1 MKVIIEAITDWE
13 KDDAEIEEDRDHGGL
28 SESDILLSLAGETKD
43 KKESK
48 WTKGLPF
55 VWEHDVEIKV
65 DDAEIKVD
73 DAEIK
78 IDAIVYI
85 EHVIRS
91 YLDDA
96 LSEYSD
102 QYCADDYLKPAK
114 FEGRIVA

>member
-43 KKESK
+43 KKESE

-55 VWEHDVEIKV
+55 VWEHDVGL
-65 DDAEIKVD
+65 D
-73 DAEIK
+73 
-78 IDAIVYI
+78 IDAAADIG
-85 EHVIRS
+85 HVIRS

-96 LSEYSD
+96 LAKYSD
-102 QYCADDYLKPAK
+102 QYCAMDYLKPTK

>member
-1 MKVIIEAITDWE
+1 MKIIIETITEWG
-13 KDDAEIEEDRDHGGL
+13 KDDAQIEGDRSYGGL

-55 VWEHDVEIKV
+55 VWEHD
-65 DDAEIKVD
+65 AEIEVN
-73 DAEIK
+73 AV
-78 IDAIVYI
+78 VYI
-85 EHVIRS
+85 EHVIKS

-96 LSEYSD
+96 PEKYSD
-102 QYCADDYLKPAK
+102 QYCAMDYLKPTK

>member
-1 MKVIIEAITDWE
+1 MKIIIEAITDWE
-13 KDDAEIEEDRDHGGL
+13 KDDAEITGDHDHGGL
-28 SESDILLSLAGETKD
+28 SESDILLSLAEETKN

-55 VWEHDVEIKV
+55 VWEHDVEINV

-73 DAEIK
+73 DAK
-78 IDAIVYI
+78 IEVNAVVYI
-85 EHVIRS
+85 EHIIKS

-96 LSEYSD
+96 LAEYSD
-102 QYCADDYLKPAK
+102 QYCAMDYLKPTK